1 MGVIGIGKIDRWAK
15 FMEDFLPLSLRGPF
29 PFQKWEGFQIIWK
42 LRTFLNGPNPASF
55 CLFSFFSHD
64 KYSTYLTIN
73 DKRVGTQTQG
83 GRMEGKVKYTVL

>member
-42 LRTFLNGPNPASF
+42 LMTFKWAKPG
-55 CLFSFFSHD
+55 LFLFIF
-64 KYSTYLTIN
+64 
-73 DKRVGTQTQG
+73 
-83 GRMEGKVKYTVL
+83 VLFA